1 MPGGVPLSRRKL
13 AQPGEAVWK
22 PASGALAPLFHLLYS
37 SLSRIISFASCVR
50 LARMFA
56 HSMPVRFAL
65 LLLALASNTHAF
77 QPVALR
83 GYSPESK
90 AVAFSR
96 KTITIPLRTRT
107 QNSRFSQALRAAAVD
122 VCPEEMYE
130 LAQASY

>member
-1 MPGGVPLSRRKL
+1 LLPFFIAFIRRFL
-13 AQPGEAVWK
+13 DSIA
-22 PASGALAPLFHLLYS
+22 
-37 SLSRIISFASCVR
+37 FASCVR
-50 LARMFA
+50 LTRMFA

-77 QPVALR
+77 QPVAHALR

-107 QNSRFSQALRAAAVD
+107 QNFRFTQALRAAAVD

-130 LAQASY
+130 LAQASF